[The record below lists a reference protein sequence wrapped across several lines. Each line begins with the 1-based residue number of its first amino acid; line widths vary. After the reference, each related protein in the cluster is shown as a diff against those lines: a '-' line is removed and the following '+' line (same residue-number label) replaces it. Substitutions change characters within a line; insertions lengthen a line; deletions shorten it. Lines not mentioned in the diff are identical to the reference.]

1 MYKDM
6 LCLSWLLEDDES
18 SPSSSESL

>member
-18 SPSSSESL
+18 STSSSESL